1 MQRSIQA
8 RLQRFKNRT
17 DNQTN
22 MVAAT
27 IKKAVTEK
35 VKLKAGRKL
44 KIPSL
49 TLSVYSQGDGPRQM
63 RARPQTEAAKMS
75 QT

>member
-1 MQRSIQA
+1 MQGSIPA
-8 RLQRFKNRT
+8 RPQRFKNGT
-17 DNQTN
+17 DNQAN
-22 MVAAT
+22 MVAVIT
-27 IKKAVTEK
+27 NKAVTEK
-35 VKLKAGRKL
+35 FMLKAGRKQ
-44 KIPSL
+44 KNPSL